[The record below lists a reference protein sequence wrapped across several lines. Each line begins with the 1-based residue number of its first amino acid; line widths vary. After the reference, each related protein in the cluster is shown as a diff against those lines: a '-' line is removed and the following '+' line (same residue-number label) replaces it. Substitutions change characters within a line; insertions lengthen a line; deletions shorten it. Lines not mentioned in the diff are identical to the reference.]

1 MSLDNLSQ
9 LGLLYLNCDRHEDTK
24 KAFSLCAKMA
34 AELIDWAT
42 DDEIEKLLHDYNDAL
57 LGACELL
64 CALVDEHNRTDL
76 TDDGTT
82 YADYYGGMRF
92 SPTAIRYRLIKAF
105 LFDANT
111 LH

>member
-1 MSLDNLSQ
+1 MGLDNLSQ

-34 AELIDWAT
+34 AERIDFST
-42 DDEIEKLLHDYNDAL
+42 DDEIENLFNDYDDTL
-57 LGACELL
+57 LGACKLL

-76 TDDGTT
+76 TADGST

-92 SPTAIRYRLIKAF
+92 SPTTIRYQLIKAF
-105 LFDANT
+105 LFDAKT
-111 LH
+111 IR